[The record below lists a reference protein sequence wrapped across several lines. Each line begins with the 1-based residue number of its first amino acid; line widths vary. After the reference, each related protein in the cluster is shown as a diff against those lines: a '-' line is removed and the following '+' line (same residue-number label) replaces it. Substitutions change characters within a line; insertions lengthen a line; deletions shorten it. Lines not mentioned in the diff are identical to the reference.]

1 MWYVLTVLHCYSV
14 AALVGPS
21 PQTLL
26 VPQGVSATVQF
37 SCSVDEDLPPGT
49 TRSWL
54 WMVRDQIFTA
64 SSGVLI
70 IDTEVVDGVTISTT
84 LQISNV
90 NEFFSSMI
98 DTANITCIERLASN
112 VINDESSNI
121 TATLATFGPL
131 LQPTITSHDTT
142 SVLVKWMP
150 SLLQYADDF
159 QYNVTLLRA
168 SSVQAVM
175 FITSNDT
182 MALLERPAVDGNNC
196 TQYIVHVTAIA
207 NGGHGPTVSTEIFT
221 FNIGKLMFCKKY

>member
-1 MWYVLTVLHCYSV
+1 MTSVVVLLLLPLCAGISATLR
-14 AALVGPS
+14 GPS

-142 SVLVKWMP
+142 SVLVQWMP
-150 SLLQYADDF
+150 PLLQYADDF
-159 QYNVTLLRA
+159 QYNATLLRA
-168 SSVQAVM
+168 S
-175 FITSNDT
+175 F
-182 MALLERPAVDGNNC
+182 
-196 TQYIVHVTAIA
+196 
-207 NGGHGPTVSTEIFT
+207 ST
-221 FNIGKLMFCKKY
+221 NRDVYN